1 MLGCSNRR
9 LERAGGKQLSGN
21 GLRCETRIIPEE
33 PTNSSF
39 ATLVRRDAPITLFA
53 LLVIVNRACKCVVVT
68 PNRITLRTA
77 WTRISVHVLCRRSCG
92 STYLSFCCS
101 ACRLGVVVKHRVDYL
116 AGRDLALD
124 PIEKADEFDVAVA
137 PSSTLSVANRVVV
150 PCRCNRASWFGIARR
165 YSRSP
170 GAAVRRKACP
180 RESGG
185 QCPPPAPWF
194 PPRWAP

>member
-1 MLGCSNRR
+1 MLGCCNRR

-53 LLVIVNRACKCVVVT
+53 LLVLVNRACKCVVVT

-77 WTRISVHVLCRRSCG
+77 WTRISAHVLRRRSCG

-101 ACRLGVVVKHRVDYL
+101 ACRRGVVVKHRVDYL
-116 AGRDLALD
+116 ADRDLALD

-150 PCRCNRASWFGIARR
+150 PCRCNRASWFGIARPVQ
-165 YSRSP
+165 SVAWCG
-170 GAAVRRKACP
+170 GAAQSLPSRK
-180 RESGG
+180 RGSM
-185 QCPPPAPWF
+185 PPPAPWF